1 MKRDLVGRFH
11 ERKHAPGRRMKLAVI
26 RVVGTLKTTNS
37 RTISL
42 VPIVVRSR
50 KRWGISDD
58 RREIF
63 SVDMLRV
70 NHAHVIQVLPEGKL
84 RVKGRVGCVAVYKLR
99 IRDLRLETERHSRD
113 PSFGSAH
120 GSPSPAPIWQVHR
133 IRNGYSI
140 VRMRGGAMDDVPN
153 MEIPT

>member
-70 NHAHVIQVLPEGKL
+70 NHAHVIQVFARRKTSSQGESWVCCCIQVTYPGSE
-84 RVKGRVGCVAVYKLR
+84 
-99 IRDLRLETERHSRD
+99 IRDRTSFPGSIIRICTWISIASTD
-113 PSFGSAH
+113 MAGPSHPQRVQYRTDAGRS
-120 GSPSPAPIWQVHR
+120 
-133 IRNGYSI
+133 NG
-140 VRMRGGAMDDVPN
+140 
-153 MEIPT
+153 